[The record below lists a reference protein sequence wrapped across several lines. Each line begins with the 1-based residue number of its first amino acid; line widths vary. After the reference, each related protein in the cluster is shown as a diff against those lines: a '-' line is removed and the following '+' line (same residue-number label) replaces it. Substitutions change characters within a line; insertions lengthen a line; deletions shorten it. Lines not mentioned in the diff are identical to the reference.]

1 MTNHSTH
8 MHETSSWAI
17 GYTAFAG
24 LMMVLIGFFHALAG
38 IAAIWENQF
47 YAVTENY
54 IFQFDVTTWGWIQ
67 LIGGAVVLLAGFGV
81 FSGALWARIVGV
93 IVAAMSGL
101 ISFMFLPYSPVWSIL
116 IIAVDVAVI
125 WALTTHG
132 QDITES

>member
-47 YAVTENY
+47 YAVTDNY

-132 QDITES
+132 QDITE

>member
-47 YAVTENY
+47 YAVTDNY

-93 IVAAMSGL
+93 IVAAISGL

-132 QDITES
+132 QDITE

>member
-24 LMMVLIGFFHALAG
+24 LMMVMIGFFHALAG

-47 YAVTENY
+47 YAVTDNY
-54 IFQFDVTTWGWIQ
+54 IFQFDVTTWGWIH
-67 LIGGAVVLLAGFGV
+67 LIGGVVVLLAGFGV

-93 IVAAMSGL
+93 VVAVISGM
-101 ISFMFLPYSPVWSIL
+101 ISFMFLPYYPLWSIL

-125 WALTTHG
+125 WALTAHG
-132 QDITES
+132 RDITET

>member
-1 MTNHSTH
+1 MSNHSTQL
-8 MHETSSWAI
+8 HEPSSWAI

-24 LMMVLIGFFHALAG
+24 LMMIMIGVFHALAG
-38 IAAIWENQF
+38 IAAIWENNF

-67 LIGGAVVLLAGFGV
+67 LIGGVVVLLAGFGV

-93 IVAAMSGL
+93 IVAAVSGT

-125 WALTTHG
+125 WALTAHG
-132 QDITES
+132 RDITES